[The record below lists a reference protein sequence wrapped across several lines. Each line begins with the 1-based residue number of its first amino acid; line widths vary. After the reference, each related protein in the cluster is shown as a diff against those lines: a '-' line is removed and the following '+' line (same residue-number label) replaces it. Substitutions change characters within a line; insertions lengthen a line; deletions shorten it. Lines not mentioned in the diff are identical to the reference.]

1 MKCTIGKKHISIL
14 LVVEMTIDE
23 KIEVKKNKKT
33 YDKKRVQ
40 NGEKL
45 EGRFFTL

>member
-1 MKCTIGKKHISIL
+1 MKCTRGKKHISIL
-14 LVVEMTIDE
+14 LVVEMTIGE

-33 YDKKRVQ
+33 YDKKHVQ
-40 NGEKL
+40 NGEKF

>member
-1 MKCTIGKKHISIL
+1 MKCTTAKRHISIL
-14 LVVEMTIDE
+14 LVLGMTIGE

>member
-1 MKCTIGKKHISIL
+1 MKCTTGKKHISIL

-23 KIEVKKNKKT
+23 KIEVKKNKKC

-40 NGEKL
+40 NGEKF
-45 EGRFFTL
+45 EGQFFTL